1 MNIVLQSFKHYELT
15 SLHPFIFAFIVH
27 SIGTILSKKCSE
39 KWGVGKKDAK
49 RGWSDRGEE
58 AGLKS
63 SAQYGSAGRVL
74 WSRVCSVLPS
84 VRLSRFSWNWII
96 SFFFSFGMVLET
108 HMKLRRANLSWFFAT
123 WHKFRKDKNCFNN
136 YGQKWLSRFSS

>member
-27 SIGTILSKKCSE
+27 SIGTTLSKKCSE
-39 KWGVGKKDAK
+39 KWGVEKKDAK

-74 WSRVCSVLPS
+74 
-84 VRLSRFSWNWII
+84 
-96 SFFFSFGMVLET
+96 
-108 HMKLRRANLSWFFAT
+108 
-123 WHKFRKDKNCFNN
+123 
-136 YGQKWLSRFSS
+136 